1 MILRTYG
8 CENCGHTMTVEL
20 RSDQW
25 NIDPPACPV
34 CDEGTHQ
41 EFFPP
46 AIGGSASSRAHA
58 LAETIASEDYQVA
71 DMPTSA
77 SRGRVRYK
85 DQPAEAIPASSW
97 AQAGSQLQQAVALGR
112 ETRLRYGNGLDVLS
126 SALKSGAQPD
136 LIAESK
142 KRSIRVY

>member
-20 RSDQW
+20 RADQW
-25 NIDPPACPV
+25 NADPPECPACAG
-34 CDEGTHQ
+34 ETYQ
-41 EFFPP
+41 EFSPP
-46 AIGGSASSRAHA
+46 AIGGSAHGRASA
-58 LAETIASEDYQVA
+58 LAETIAAEDYQVA
-71 DMPTSA
+71 DMPTSQ

-85 DQPAEAIPASSW
+85 DQGPEAIPASSW

-112 ETRLRYGNGLDVLS
+112 ETRLRYGNGLDVLK
-126 SALKSGAQPD
+126 SALDSGAQPD

-142 KRSIRVY
+142 RRSIRVY